1 MNAAKKREENL
12 GKIAAEEKEKH
23 MEAEKEVEIARK
35 LLSEE
40 VYERQI
46 AELKALQQT
55 LEKKKIVD
63 KLLSSDG
70 RYRRFTTE
78 EIEVATD
85 YFSESKMIGEGAYG
99 KVYKGDLD
107 RTPVAIKV
115 LCSDASEKKD
125 EFLKEVLFQ
134 AFVVSFFI
142 SSYAILDIPPCTE
155 KLSQYSGKTPSPSQ
169 RRSWRFE

>member
-12 GKIAAEEKEKH
+12 RKIAAEEKGKH

-35 LLSEE
+35 LLSKE

-46 AELKALQQT
+46 AELKALQQS
-55 LEKKKIVD
+55 LEKKRIVD
-63 KLLSSDG
+63 ALLSSDG
-70 RYRRFTTE
+70 RYRRFTRR

-107 RTPVAIKV
+107 HTPVAIKV
-115 LCSDASEKKD
+115 LHSDASEKKE
-125 EFLKEVLFQ
+125 EFLKEVFLQDLMFSLSFQ
-134 AFVVSFFI
+134 VMQF
-142 SSYAILDIPPCTE
+142 
-155 KLSQYSGKTPSPSQ
+155 
-169 RRSWRFE
+169 